1 MHAMMTFFPLLKL
14 CFCTYGTYLY
24 NVWGYSGDP
33 SPLQS
38 AMYQLL
44 FVLFQIYFRL
54 VLCLLA
60 KGWRMV
66 RELQKTDSYVVFLL
80 IVGLSCSLMFRYLY
94 VTNNEVPLLIAELF
108 YIAFQT
114 AILLYIFLSITKT
127 INVLLREMLSYNI
140 DVQNLESRFNVIRK
154 YRIFNSYKIIM
165 ICWVALNGMEFF
177 GSIMFFRSSDDS
189 WINLMT
195 SEFLD
200 FFLCICIGY
209 VFKPDSTNVFLDT
222 FVPPENPNAV
232 NNNYAPSTPTNITI
246 DGIHSDNEN
255 ESNSEANRN
264 ENNRDSG
271 GGGEEEEDSRDEN
284 EDDGE
289 IELTDMR
296 LIRRNHNPGNEIV
309 I

>member
-1 MHAMMTFFPLLKL
+1 
-14 CFCTYGTYLY
+14 
-24 NVWGYSGDP
+24 
-33 SPLQS
+33 
-38 AMYQLL
+38 
-44 FVLFQIYFRL
+44 
-54 VLCLLA
+54 
-60 KGWRMV
+60 MV

-80 IVGLSCSLMFRYLY
+80 MVGLSCSLMFRYLY
-94 VTNNEVPLLIAELF
+94 ATEHEVPLLIAELF

-140 DVQNLESRFNVIRK
+140 DVQNLESRFNIIRK
-154 YRIFNSYKIIM
+154 YRIFNSFKVIM

-209 VFKPDSTNVFLDT
+209 VFKPDSTNVFLDQ
-222 FVPPENPNAV
+222 FVTQPETSNSG
-232 NNNYAPSTPTNITI
+232 NNNNISSTPTNITI
-246 DGIHSDNEN
+246 DGNNSDNEN
-255 ESNSEANRN
+255 ENSDDAD
-264 ENNRDSG
+264 NNNNHHDS
-271 GGGEEEEDSRDEN
+271 EDEEEDDGRDER

-289 IELTDMR
+289 VELTDMR
-296 LIRRNHNPGNEIV
+296 LIRRNNITNEAV